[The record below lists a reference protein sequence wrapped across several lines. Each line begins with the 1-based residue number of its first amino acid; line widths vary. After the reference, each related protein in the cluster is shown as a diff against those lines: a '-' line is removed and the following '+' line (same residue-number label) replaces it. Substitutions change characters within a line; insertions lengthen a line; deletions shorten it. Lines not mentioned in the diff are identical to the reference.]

1 MTVWFRYS
9 LIRLFASYAPFGN
22 LKMSN
27 KPIDV
32 RLPVYARL
40 TIILLGF
47 VLLVIG
53 LRAAG
58 PILMPL
64 AFSFL
69 LALLLYP
76 MCKWFERRRVARGLA
91 IIISLLVML
100 IFLGAI
106 FFLVITQIIGF
117 SDELPEMT
125 ARLETAIY
133 GLQDKI
139 ETKTGLSPESQIS
152 WLSAKLQEFAE
163 NSGELLAGFIQPTLA
178 FLAAV
183 GLIPFYVFFILFYRD
198 HLKEF
203 VFRVTKPAEHENAVV
218 IMKKTQKVIQ
228 HYLSGIFT
236 VMIILAVLNTTAL
249 FVIGVKHAI
258 FFGLFAAMLTIIP
271 YIGVFIGSSLPIIY
285 TLAMSDTYWTPVLV
299 YLTFTGIQTLEG
311 NIITPNIV
319 GRQVSINPLV
329 AIIALV
335 IGAHVWGIVGM
346 IIFVP
351 FVAMLKVVFDH
362 IDSLKPYG
370 LLLGAERKGFQFL
383 DLWKKINPMQFIPG
397 LTDDKEKDDESD
409 EGEKPKDEG
418 GGN

>member
-1 MTVWFRYS
+1 MKT
-9 LIRLFASYAPFGN
+9 
-22 LKMSN
+22 
-27 KPIDV
+27 KPTDV

-47 VLLVIG
+47 VLLVVG

-69 LALLLYP
+69 LALLLFP
-76 MCKWFERRRVARGLA
+76 VCKWLEARRIPRGFA
-91 IIISLLVML
+91 IVISLIIMI
-100 IFLGAI
+100 IFLGAL
-106 FFLVITQIIGF
+106 FVLVISQIIGF

-125 ARLETAIY
+125 SRLETTIY

-139 ETKTGLSPESQIS
+139 EIHTGLSPEAQIS
-152 WLSAKLQEFAE
+152 WLSQKLQEFAD
-163 NSGELLAGFIQPTLA
+163 NSGDLLATLLQPTLT

-198 HLKEF
+198 NLKEF
-203 VFRVTKPAEHENAVV
+203 AFRVTDPGQHENVV
-218 IMKKTQKVIQ
+218 SIMKKIQHVIQ

-236 VMIILAVLNTTAL
+236 VMVILGVLNTSAL
-249 FVIGVKHAI
+249 LIIGVKHAV
-258 FFGLFAAMLTIIP
+258 FFGVFAAMLTIIP

-285 TLAMSDTYWTPVLV
+285 TLAMSDTYWTPVVV
-299 YLTFTGIQTLEG
+299 YITFTCIQTLEG

-319 GRQVSINPLV
+319 GRKVSINPLV

-351 FVAMLKVVFDH
+351 FVAMLKVAFDH
-362 IDSLKPYG
+362 IESLKPYG
-370 LLLGAERKGFQFL
+370 LLLGVEKKSFQFL
-383 DLWKKINPMQFIPG
+383 DLWKRINPIQFIPG
-397 LTDDKEKDDESD
+397 INDEKKKSD
-409 EGEKPKDEG
+409 G
-418 GGN
+418 

>member
-1 MTVWFRYS
+1 M
-9 LIRLFASYAPFGN
+9 GN
-22 LKMSN
+22 KAAEL
-27 KPIDV
+27 

-58 PILMPL
+58 PILIPL

-76 MCKWFERRRVARGLA
+76 MCKMLERRRVPRGLA
-91 IIISLLVML
+91 IIVAILVMITVLGALLLLVMSQL
-100 IFLGAI
+100 
-106 FFLVITQIIGF
+106 IGF
-117 SDELPEMT
+117 SGELPEMT
-125 ARLETAIY
+125 ARLETAIF

-139 ETKTGLSPESQIS
+139 ETQTGLSPESQIS
-152 WLSAKLQEFAE
+152 WLTAKVQEFAE
-163 NSGELLAGFIQPTLA
+163 NSGDLLGSIVQPTLT

-203 VFRVTKPAEHENAVV
+203 VFRVTKPDEHENVVV

-236 VMIILAVLNTTAL
+236 VMVILAVLNTSAL
-249 FVIGVKHAI
+249 LIIGIKHAV
-258 FFGLFAAMLTIIP
+258 FFGVFAAMLTIIP
-271 YIGVFIGSSLPIIY
+271 YIGVFIGSSLPIVY
-285 TLAMSDTYWTPVLV
+285 SLAMSDTYWTPVLV
-299 YLTFTGIQTLEG
+299 YLTFTAIQTLEG
-311 NIITPNIV
+311 NVITPNIV
-319 GRQVSINPLV
+319 GNKVSINPLV

-351 FVAMLKVVFDH
+351 FVAMLKVAFDN
-362 IDSLKPYG
+362 IESMKPYG
-370 LLLGAERKGFQFL
+370 LLLGVEKKSFQFL
-383 DLWKKINPMQFIPG
+383 DLCKKINPMQFIPG
-397 LTDDKEKDDESD
+397 LNDDKKEETDKTDATTGEPDTKD
-409 EGEKPKDEG
+409 
-418 GGN
+418 